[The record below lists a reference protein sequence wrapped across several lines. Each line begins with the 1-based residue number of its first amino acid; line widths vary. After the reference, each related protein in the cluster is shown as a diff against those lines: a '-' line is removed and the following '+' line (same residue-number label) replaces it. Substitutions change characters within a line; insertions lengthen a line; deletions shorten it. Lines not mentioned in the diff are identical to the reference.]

1 MAGKKIGVIAGTP
14 VDAAMG
20 VEVLKAKGYEAA
32 PYPAAASAREQTEF
46 QLIPMDERV
55 AKIRALV
62 QKTLADGMQ
71 GVLVYCNS
79 LSASLDFPALA
90 KELEVPLVTPLDA
103 YREYASDYRVLGVAA
118 ANNQALAG
126 IERAIMGGNPQ
137 CDVYGI
143 CFLPAVTAIE
153 ESVPPAEIVRRFG
166 LNTVLDW
173 FAQIQAEAMI
183 LGCTHFPYLA
193 AELSKHAKLPLLD
206 PADRMCELLD
216 TQIK

>member
-1 MAGKKIGVIAGTP
+1 MAGRKIGVIAGTP

-20 VEVLKAKGYEAA
+20 VEVLKGRGYEAI

-46 QLIPMDERV
+46 QLVPMDERV
-55 AKIRALV
+55 AKVRALM
-62 QKTLADGMQ
+62 QKTLADGRQ

-79 LSASLDFPALA
+79 LSANLDFPALA
-90 KELEVPLVTPLDA
+90 RELNVPVVTPLDA
-103 YREYASDYRVLGVAA
+103 YREYARDYRVLGVAA

-126 IERAIMGGNPQ
+126 IERAIMGGNPE

-153 ESVPPAEIVRRFG
+153 AGVPPAEIVRRFG
-166 LNTVLDW
+166 LNIVLDW
-173 FAQIQAEAMI
+173 FAHIKAEALI

-193 AELSKHAKLPLLD
+193 AELSKRAKLPLLD
-206 PADRMCELLD
+206 PADRMCELLEARI
-216 TQIK
+216 Q